1 MEDNKT
7 QKLSVL
13 GTDEGYKE
21 TKSDYAVQHNDKG
34 HIKPLKI
41 IKETTP
47 EEIAKEYYA
56 EHPEEIPQPVVS
68 EPVQQN
74 ESLDLKDVAADILYT
89 VWQDVGVPFTQA
101 VLRKGCEAA
110 KDKVTSKYR
119 EIKRDLKTTPKAVR
133 IQNQTKQTKTK
144 NTVAQTTKEQS
155 NAQSIVEMKH
165 VSTEEVLVSEQ
176 THRAMESDIAKQAK
190 ELADKI
196 IFYRKCV
203 VDPNMSDSDKVISE
217 KCLHEIPLDQVRVAL
232 NNPSLLDLRKEQL
245 DALKW
250 LEVRTNEEN
259 KETGNGEQV

>member
-1 MEDNKT
+1 MEDNKS

-47 EEIAKEYYA
+47 KEIAKEYYA
-56 EHPEEIPQPVVS
+56 EHPEEIPRPVVS
-68 EPVQQN
+68 KPVQQN
-74 ESLDLKDVAADILYT
+74 EPSILKDVATDILDT
-89 VWQDVGVPFTQA
+89 IWQDAVVPFAQA
-101 VLRKGCEAA
+101 YLRKGCEIA

-119 EIKRDLKTTPKAVR
+119 EIKRDLNTTPKAVR
-133 IQNQTKQTKTK
+133 IKNQAKQTKAK
-144 NTVAQTTKEQS
+144 STVTQSEKEQS
-155 NAQSIVEMKH
+155 NAQSIAEMKH
-165 VSTEEVLVSEQ
+165 ISTEEVLVSEQ

-203 VDPNMSDSDKVISE
+203 VDPNMSDSDKAISE

-232 NNPSLLDLRKEQL
+232 NNPSLLDLRKDQL

-250 LEVRTNEEN
+250 LEVRTNEEE
-259 KETGNGEQV
+259 KEYAQ

>member
-1 MEDNKT
+1 MEDNKI
-7 QKLSVL
+7 QKLAVL
-13 GTDEGYKE
+13 DTDEGYKE

-74 ESLDLKDVAADILYT
+74 EPLDLKDVATDILDT
-89 VWQDVGVPFTQA
+89 LWQDLGVPFAQA
-101 VLRKGCEAA
+101 VLRKGCEIA

-119 EIKRDLKTTPKAVR
+119 EIKRDLNTTPKAVR
-133 IQNQTKQTKTK
+133 IKNQAKQTKAK
-144 NTVAQTTKEQS
+144 STVTQSEKEQS

-165 VSTEEVLVSEQ
+165 ISTEEVLVSEQ

-217 KCLHEIPLDQVRVAL
+217 KCLNEISLNQVRVVL
-232 NNPSLLDLRKEQL
+232 KDPSLLDLKKEQL
-245 DALKW
+245 DALNW
-250 LEVRTNEEN
+250 LDARTKEEE
-259 KETGNGEQV
+259 KEYVQ

>member
-7 QKLSVL
+7 QKLAVL
-13 GTDEGYKE
+13 DTDEGYKE

-74 ESLDLKDVAADILYT
+74 EPSVLKDVATDILDT
-89 VWQDVGVPFTQA
+89 ILQDAVVPFAQA
-101 VLRKGCEAA
+101 ALRKGVEVA
-110 KDKVTSKYR
+110 KDKVTSKYQ
-119 EIKRDLKTTPKAVR
+119 EIKRDLNATPKAIR
-133 IQNQTKQTKTK
+133 IKNQEKKLKTK
-144 NTVAQTTKEQS
+144 NTVAQSS
-155 NAQSIVEMKH
+155 NEPSNTQQITEKKSI
-165 VSTEEVLVSEQ
+165 SNEEVLVSEQ
-176 THRAMESDIAKQAK
+176 THLAMESDIAKQAE

-196 IFYRKCV
+196 IFYRKCI
-203 VDPNMSDSDKVISE
+203 VDPNMSDLDKAISE
-217 KCLHEIPLDQVRVAL
+217 KCLNEISLDQVRVVL
-232 NNPSLLDLRKEQL
+232 NDPSLLDLKKEQL

-250 LEVRTNEEN
+250 LKVRTNEE
-259 KETGNGEQV
+259 KK

>member
-7 QKLSVL
+7 QKLAVL
-13 GTDEGYKE
+13 DTDEGYKE
-21 TKSDYAVQHNDKG
+21 TKTDYAVQHNNKG

-56 EHPEEIPQPVVS
+56 EHPEEIPQSVVS

-74 ESLDLKDVAADILYT
+74 EPLDLKDVAADILYT

-110 KDKVTSKYR
+110 KDKVMSKYR
-119 EIKRDLKTTPKAVR
+119 EIKRDLNITPKALR
-133 IQNQTKQTKTK
+133 IKNQEKTEKSK
-144 NTVAQTTKEQS
+144 NTVVQTTKEQS
-155 NAQSIVEMKH
+155 NTQEITEKKSI
-165 VSTEEVLVSEQ
+165 SNDEVLVSEQ

-203 VDPNMSDSDKVISE
+203 VDPNMSDSDKAISE
-217 KCLHEIPLDQVRVAL
+217 KCLNEISLDQVRVAL
-232 NNPSLLDLRKEQL
+232 NDPSLLDLKKEQL
-245 DALKW
+245 DALNW
-250 LEVRTNEEN
+250 LDVRTKEEE
-259 KETGNGEQV
+259 KEYVQ

>member
-7 QKLSVL
+7 QKLAVL
-13 GTDEGYKE
+13 DTDEGYKE

-34 HIKPLKI
+34 YIKPLKI

-74 ESLDLKDVAADILYT
+74 EPLDLKDVATDILDT
-89 VWQDVGVPFTQA
+89 IWQDAVVPFAQA
-101 VLRKGCEAA
+101 TLRKGVEIA

-119 EIKRDLKTTPKAVR
+119 EIKRDLNTTPKAVR
-133 IQNQTKQTKTK
+133 IKNQEKNEKSK
-144 NTVAQTTKEQS
+144 NTVTQTTKEQS

-203 VDPNMSDSDKVISE
+203 VDPNMSDSDKAIS
-217 KCLHEIPLDQVRVAL
+217 KKYLNEISLDQVRVVL
-232 NNPSLLDLRKEQL
+232 NDPSLPDLKKEQL
-245 DALKW
+245 DALNW
-250 LEVRTNEEN
+250 LDVRTKEEE
-259 KETGNGEQV
+259 KEYV

>member
-7 QKLSVL
+7 QKLAVL
-13 GTDEGYKE
+13 DTDVGYKE

-74 ESLDLKDVAADILYT
+74 EPLDLKDVATDILDT
-89 VWQDVGVPFTQA
+89 IWQDAVVPFAQA
-101 VLRKGCEAA
+101 TLRKGVEIA

-119 EIKRDLKTTPKAVR
+119 EIKRDLNTTPKAVR
-133 IQNQTKQTKTK
+133 IQNQEKNEKSK
-144 NTVAQTTKEQS
+144 NTVAQNTKEQS
-155 NAQSIVEMKH
+155 NTQQIIEKKSI
-165 VSTEEVLVSEQ
+165 SNEEVLVSEQ

-203 VDPNMSDSDKVISE
+203 VDPNMSDSDKAISE
-217 KCLHEIPLDQVRVAL
+217 KCLNEISLNQVRVAL
-232 NNPSLLDLRKEQL
+232 DDPSLLDLKKEQL

-250 LEVRTNEEN
+250 LEVRTNEEE
-259 KETGNGEQV
+259 KEYAQ

>member
-7 QKLSVL
+7 QKLAVL
-13 GTDEGYKE
+13 DTDEGYKE

-74 ESLDLKDVAADILYT
+74 EPFDLKDVATDILDT
-89 VWQDVGVPFTQA
+89 IWQDAVVPFAQA
-101 VLRKGCEAA
+101 TLRKGVEIA

-119 EIKRDLKTTPKAVR
+119 EIKRDLNTTPKAVR
-133 IQNQTKQTKTK
+133 IKNQEKNEKSK
-144 NTVAQTTKEQS
+144 NTVTQTTKEQS

-203 VDPNMSDSDKVISE
+203 VDPNMSDSDKAISK
-217 KCLHEIPLDQVRVAL
+217 KCLNEISLDQVRVVL
-232 NNPSLLDLRKEQL
+232 NDPSLLDLKKEQL
-245 DALKW
+245 DALNW
-250 LEVRTNEEN
+250 LDVRT
-259 KETGNGEQV
+259 KEKKEYV

>member
-7 QKLSVL
+7 QKLAVL
-13 GTDEGYKE
+13 DTDEGYKE

-74 ESLDLKDVAADILYT
+74 ESSVLKDVATDILDT
-89 VWQDVGVPFTQA
+89 IWQDAVVPFAQA
-101 VLRKGCEAA
+101 YLRKGCEIA

-119 EIKRDLKTTPKAVR
+119 EIKRDLNTTPKAVQ
-133 IQNQTKQTKTK
+133 IKNQQKNEKSKISVVQTERK
-144 NTVAQTTKEQS
+144 QS
-155 NAQSIVEMKH
+155 NIQEITEKKPI
-165 VSTEEVLVSEQ
+165 STEEILVSEQ
-176 THRAMESDIAKQAK
+176 THLAMESDIAKQAK

-203 VDPNMSDSDKVISE
+203 VDPNMSVSDKAISE
-217 KCLHEIPLDQVRVAL
+217 KCLNEISLDQVRVAL
-232 NNPSLLDLRKEQL
+232 DNPSLLDLKKEQL

-250 LEVRTNEEN
+250 LEVRTNEEE
-259 KETGNGEQV
+259 KEYA

>member
-7 QKLSVL
+7 QKLAVL
-13 GTDEGYKE
+13 DTDEGYKE

-41 IKETTP
+41 ITQTTP

-74 ESLDLKDVAADILYT
+74 ETLDLKDVAADILYT

-101 VLRKGCEAA
+101 VLRKGCEVA

-119 EIKRDLKTTPKAVR
+119 EIKRDLNTTPKAVR
-133 IQNQTKQTKTK
+133 IKNQEKNEKSKKT
-144 NTVAQTTKEQS
+144 VEQTTKEQS
-155 NAQSIVEMKH
+155 NTQQITEKKSI
-165 VSTEEVLVSEQ
+165 STEEILVSKQ

-203 VDPNMSDSDKVISE
+203 VDPNMSDSDKAINE

-232 NNPSLLDLRKEQL
+232 NDPSLLDLRKEQL

-259 KETGNGEQV
+259 KETRNGERV